1 MAHVHRADG
10 MVDTGV
16 VHIGKKPTM
25 NYVLAVVTHFNSGF
39 REVVL
44 KATGRSISRAADVA
58 EIVRGRFIADA
69 EVRDVRIATEKI
81 QSEDGRATN
90 VSTIEIVLSK

>member
-1 MAHVHRADG
+1 

-16 VHIGKKPTM
+16 VHIGKKRTM
-25 NYVLAVVTHFNSGF
+25 NYVLAVVTHFNSGS

-69 EVRDVRIATEKI
+69 EVRDVRIGTEKI
-81 QSEDGRATN
+81 QSEDGRATS